1 MLPGPVTMRLE
12 GSSGQSLT
20 DDGWLEVAAPGRFAV
35 GAFKEA
41 KTQHPVTPGLE
52 DGK

>member
-12 GSSGQSLT
+12 GSSGPSLT
-20 DDGWLEVAAPGRFAV
+20 DDGELEVAASGLFAV

-41 KTQHPVTPGLE
+41 KTQHPVPPGP
-52 DGK
+52 